1 MTNSTESQTNSPDR
15 NRVVKYLDRMGRLKQ
30 WSGIM
35 ANQAIQDTHQEQM
48 LNRKAESA
56 WTRKALW
63 DSDESETDE
72 MGNQQTILGDVTN
85 PTPIVVSGSQSSS
98 LGPLLAALLG
108 AAIPGAGLVGYLLS
122 QSPAP
127 IVQPANSDETV
138 EIGLG
143 RIEDY
148 FKETSP

>member
-1 MTNSTESQTNSPDR
+1 MR
-15 NRVVKYLDRMGRLKQ
+15 NRQ
-30 WSGIM
+30 
-35 ANQAIQDTHQEQM
+35 
-48 LNRKAESA
+48 AESA

-63 DSDESETDE
+63 NSDKSETDE

-85 PTPIVVSGSQSSS
+85 PTPIVVTGSQSSA

-108 AAIPGAGLVGYLLS
+108 AAIPGAGLAGYLLN
-122 QSPAP
+122 QSPEP
-127 IVQPANSDETV
+127 VVQAANLDETV

-148 FKETSP
+148 LSE

>member
-1 MTNSTESQTNSPDR
+1 
-15 NRVVKYLDRMGRLKQ
+15 
-30 WSGIM
+30 
-35 ANQAIQDTHQEQM
+35 M

-63 DSDESETDE
+63 NSDESETDE

-85 PTPIVVSGSQSSS
+85 PTPIVVTGNNSS

-108 AAIPGAGLVGYLLS
+108 AAIPGAGLAGYLLS
-122 QSPAP
+122 QTPDV
-127 IVQPANSDETV
+127 VQPSNPDETV

-148 FKETSP
+148 LQQPAQ

>member
-1 MTNSTESQTNSPDR
+1 
-15 NRVVKYLDRMGRLKQ
+15 
-30 WSGIM
+30 M
-35 ANQAIQDTHQEQM
+35 A
-48 LNRKAESA
+48 NRKAESA

-63 DSDESETDE
+63 NSDESETEE

-85 PTPIVVSGSQSSS
+85 PTPIVVTSSQSSA

-108 AAIPGAGLVGYLLS
+108 AAIPGAGLAGYLLS

-127 IVQPANSDETV
+127 VVQPSNPDETV

-148 FKETSP
+148 LQPETE